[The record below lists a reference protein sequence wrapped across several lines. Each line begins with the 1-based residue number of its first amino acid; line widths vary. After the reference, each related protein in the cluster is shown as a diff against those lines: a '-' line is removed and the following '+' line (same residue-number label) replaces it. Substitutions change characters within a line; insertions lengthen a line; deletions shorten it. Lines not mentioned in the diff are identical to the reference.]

1 MTSMGSNADLQP
13 HEKAAVDTYFDGD
26 QDFYQVF
33 RSASVEQFA
42 IDLKIGDDACAAGD
56 ATTLRRT
63 AHSLKSVLLTLGY
76 AEHSACAKGVE
87 LAAQQAP
94 WAQAVAGWGDL
105 RQRIVT
111 SFKLA

>member
-1 MTSMGSNADLQP
+1 MTRMVSNAELPP

-33 RSASVEQFA
+33 RHASVEQFA
-42 IDLKIGDDACAAGD
+42 VDLKTGDDACDAGD

-76 AEHSACAKGVE
+76 PEDSACAKQVE
-87 LAAQQAP
+87 LEAQQAP
-94 WAQAVAGWGDL
+94 WAQAVAAWGEL

-111 SFKLA
+111 SFQLS